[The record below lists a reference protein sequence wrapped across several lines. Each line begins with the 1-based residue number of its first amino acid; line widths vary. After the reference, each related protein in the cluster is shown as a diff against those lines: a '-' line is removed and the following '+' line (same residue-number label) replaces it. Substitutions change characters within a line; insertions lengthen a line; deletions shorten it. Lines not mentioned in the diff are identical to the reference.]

1 MPNNILKI
9 LVIFLYI
16 YLLFYQTKKDDYFQ
30 MIILTLITAIFLCKI
45 DKNYTR
51 VPTIIEGKTCNIG
64 TNNSAEGMA
73 NNGPEYRAET
83 EKLINQTNKVGEEA
97 TKMKPR
103 DVRMSHYDGICLKSG
118 NNESWFGGPDNVP
131 FVPDDQLYTFFSPQ
145 APLNPVRTDNSKKTG
160 TPIDG
165 KKGSPEKMFMFENNR
180 SSLECCPS
188 TFSTSTGCICTTQNQ
203 RDYISK
209 RGINHDSSEE

>member
-1 MPNNILKI
+1 M
-9 LVIFLYI
+9 
-16 YLLFYQTKKDDYFQ
+16 
-30 MIILTLITAIFLCKI
+30 
-45 DKNYTR
+45 
-51 VPTIIEGKTCNIG
+51 
-64 TNNSAEGMA
+64 
-73 NNGPEYRAET
+73 
-83 EKLINQTNKVGEEA
+83 
-97 TKMKPR
+97 
-103 DVRMSHYDGICLKSG
+103 KSG
-118 NNESWFGGPDNVP
+118 NDESWFGGPDNVP

-145 APLNPVRTDNSKKTG
+145 APLRPVMTDNSKKTG